1 MLAEVEYTG
10 DAFQASLFYVC
21 LPWYFEKQLYNLL
34 RQVYSLNLYII
45 LTRHV
50 YVLFL

>member
-1 MLAEVEYTG
+1 MLAKVEYTG
-10 DAFQASLFYVC
+10 DVFQACLFYVC

-34 RQVYSLNLYII
+34 RQVHSTHLDIL

-50 YVLFL
+50 CVIVS